1 MVGPGF
7 EGCSGGTIP
16 AHPRKKSKSY
26 GANLEKVAKTRFH
39 RRTKCT
45 LENNIRLFP
54 SVYVRFQILQK
65 CVLHG
70 TWDYSV

>member
-1 MVGPGF
+1 MQFEVRREGGKGGEKLLSGGF
-7 EGCSGGTIP
+7 E
-16 AHPRKKSKSY
+16 
-26 GANLEKVAKTRFH
+26 VVH

-70 TWDYSV
+70 TGDYSV